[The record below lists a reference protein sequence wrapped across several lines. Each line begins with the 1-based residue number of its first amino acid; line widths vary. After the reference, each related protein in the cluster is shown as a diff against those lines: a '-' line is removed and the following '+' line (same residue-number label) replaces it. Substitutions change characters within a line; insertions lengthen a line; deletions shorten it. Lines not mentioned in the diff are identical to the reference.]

1 MALVWP
7 WIKLSLS
14 FAQDEGPRDTV
25 DRKVSD
31 LEFSEAELIGEEGVW
46 ASGERWEGCFKP
58 GFGALCQP
66 APISTRRASPS
77 RRHVSLLC
85 RHRE

>member
-7 WIKLSLS
+7 WLKLSLS

-46 ASGERWEGCFKP
+46 ASGERRYGCFKP
-58 GFGALCQP
+58 GFGALCYQP
-66 APISTRRASPS
+66 VPVSTQHAPLS
-77 RRHVSLLC
+77 RRHGSLLC
-85 RHRE
+85 GH